1 MKNLVFI
8 FLVLGGFRMQA
19 QNLKNTE
26 WVQIKGNALFLGKE
40 NTSYQPTSSPLKYY
54 FTNSDSVYVNLSY
67 QYDTLTTFSFYNH
80 QLNIG
85 KTVQFTVDSSNNV
98 LLFLTQNPEDSLKTE
113 VKDHYVLMNAD
124 YLFDYLQTNHI
135 LRITG
140 DTLIEFLPEFSPA
153 FFGNLEGKIATLEN
167 AKFLRQTVSTSGFF
181 ILSPEGNVKSVD
193 YDPSAKLS
201 QSDIRVVIRS
211 IYATSGKW
219 IMPPTPRPLLFRIP
233 FEISTKI
240 YKSIYIQSFTITKAP
255 DGPDL
260 SETRL
265 AKYQILLSRG
275 LRAFYKGKIQ
285 SASLDF
291 KECIDIIPSATDPY
305 YDLALCYQKM
315 GLIHK
320 ACSIWEDLAS
330 KKDNDAQVYMEEY
343 CK

>member
-167 AKFLRQTVSTSGFF
+167 AKFLRQTITTSGFF

-201 QSDIRVVIRS
+201 QSDIRVV
-211 IYATSGKW
+211 SGPFT
-219 IMPPTPRPLLFRIP
+219 PPAVSGSCRRLPAP
-233 FEISTKI
+233 F
-240 YKSIYIQSFTITKAP
+240 F
-255 DGPDL
+255 
-260 SETRL
+260 
-265 AKYQILLSRG
+265 
-275 LRAFYKGKIQ
+275 
-285 SASLDF
+285 SASLLRSAQKF
-291 KECIDIIPSATDPY
+291 TNRFIFSHLPSLKRLMDR
-305 YDLALCYQKM
+305 
-315 GLIHK
+315 I
-320 ACSIWEDLAS
+320 
-330 KKDNDAQVYMEEY
+330 
-343 CK
+343 